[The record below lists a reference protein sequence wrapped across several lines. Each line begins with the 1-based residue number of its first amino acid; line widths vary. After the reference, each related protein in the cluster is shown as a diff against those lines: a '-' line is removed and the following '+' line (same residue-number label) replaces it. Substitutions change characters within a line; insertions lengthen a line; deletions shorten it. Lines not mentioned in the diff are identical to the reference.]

1 MEINFTSP
9 GCVSEEKLSNLGLEI
24 PACGACLS
32 NMAITPDGN
41 VVPCQSW
48 LNENSSLGNILTKKW
63 KKIWNNPQ
71 CKMQRK
77 ISAKMNYSCP
87 LRGGKN

>member
-1 MEINFTSP
+1 M
-9 GCVSEEKLSNLGLEI
+9 KLNI

-48 LNENSSLGNILTKKW
+48 LGKNSSLGNILKKKW
-63 KKIWNNPQ
+63 KHIWESPKCKKIR
-71 CKMQRK
+71 MS
-77 ISAKMNYSCP
+77 SAKNNLTCP
-87 LRGGKN
+87 LRGGKKNEKK